1 MVQDNK
7 KEKMGLLLGLV
18 GVICFSLTLPA
29 TSVAVEYFGTT
40 IVGLGRAV
48 VASILVALVLV
59 VKKEKLP
66 TARQFKSLIIVS
78 LGAVLGFP
86 LLTSWAMTSLPVSH
100 GAVELALLPLATAG
114 FAMIRGGEFPS
125 IKFWIS
131 SIVGALAVM
140 IYAMYLGLGQL
151 HVADLALLV
160 AVIILGLSYAEGGV
174 LARELGSWQVIAWAI
189 IIATPFLIIP
199 VLLNVSAEMLH
210 APLKAWISFLYLAIV
225 SQFLAYVAWYGGMA
239 MGGISRVSQ
248 IQYLQ
253 PFLMIIFAALF
264 LNESIT
270 LFTIV
275 IAFIVVASVIIGKN
289 TNVVKK
295 DSETIKQETKGV
307 ITISCLLIAVSFYN
321 SL

>member
-1 MVQDNK
+1 
-7 KEKMGLLLGLV
+7 MGLLLGLV

-48 VASILVALVLV
+48 VASILVALVLI

-295 DSETIKQETKGV
+295 DSETIKQ
-307 ITISCLLIAVSFYN
+307 
-321 SL
+321 